1 MYFDYTYIQI
11 YTYTRTD
18 YIFLLC
24 VKVCKKTNIPPNIYP
39 HNTLHNNLGYIA
51 QSYTLL
57 YILIMRLKLKIGYL
71 FAWYFFSAK
80 IS

>member
-11 YTYTRTD
+11 YTYTRSD

-71 FAWYFFSAK
+71 FAWYFFSAI